1 MRFIIAIGV
10 FVVAAILLGVGVTQK
25 IFFAGPEMVTLSASV
40 DPSAPYTVID
50 GKTLTLHG
58 TNPYITVSGASKGNF
73 VGYGRTDDVKAWIGA
88 DDYET
93 LGYSTKQSKFVLA
106 EGKNPDINTQEAG
119 LVELPEQTILNPA
132 GSDLWLG
139 EASAKKTAT
148 VPTELDKGMS
158 AIIASDGKA
167 NAPGEVTISWPLPS
181 AVPFATGFIIIGGV
195 LALIGLVLYLWAL
208 RHDRNSQGP
217 RRRGRGP
224 KPPKP
229 RAISL
234 PTPKSLV
241 SAQAKGRR
249 SLNRGTAF
257 VAIGLASALSLGLSS
272 CSPFQAPKAPEAAT
286 PSATPTPGIEGEPP
300 AVTQRQLGVI
310 LEKIS
315 DTVASADSTMDA
327 TLSATRL
334 VGPAQEIRAANY
346 AIRKADGSVAALPAL
361 AASPIT
367 FDMPQASDTW
377 PRQVI
382 AVVQNEKDPS
392 VPTMGMM
399 MIQNS
404 PRENYHIEYLVTLE
418 PNAAVPTVA
427 PANVGSALVMPD
439 SKLLLISPDQLSA
452 AYGSVLMQGEASPY
466 YGLFDLTADSLVSQV
481 GKSYKDQKIASVS
494 GRASVEFSQSAG
506 SGVPMGLATLDSGAI
521 VTVGLNETETVKPT
535 EGGASVSLE
544 GQAKTLSGITS
555 SPTGVEST
563 YGMQLAFY
571 VPPLGSKDKIRLL
584 GYTQGLIAAKGL

>member
-10 FVVAAILLGVGVTQK
+10 FVVAAILLGIGVTQK
-25 IFFAGPEMVTLSASV
+25 LFFAGPEMITLSASV
-40 DPSAPYTVID
+40 EPSAPYTVID

-58 TNPYITVSGASKGNF
+58 TTPFITVSGASQGNF

-119 LVELPEQTILNPA
+119 LVELPEQTILSPA

-139 EASAKKTAT
+139 EASAKKNAT

-158 AIIASDGKA
+158 VIIASDGKA

-181 AVPFATGFIIIGGV
+181 AVPFATGFIIIGGI

-217 RRRGRGP
+217 RRRGRDP

-229 RAISL
+229 RAISM
-234 PTPKSLV
+234 PKPKSLV

-257 VAIGLASALSLGLSS
+257 VAIGLAGALTVGLSS
-272 CSPFQAPKAPEAAT
+272 CSPFQAPKAPDAAT

-310 LEKIS
+310 LSKIA

-399 MIQNS
+399 MVQNS

-466 YGLFDLTADSLVSQV
+466 YGLFDLTADSLVPQV

-506 SGVPMGLATLDSGAI
+506 SGIPMGLATLDSGAI